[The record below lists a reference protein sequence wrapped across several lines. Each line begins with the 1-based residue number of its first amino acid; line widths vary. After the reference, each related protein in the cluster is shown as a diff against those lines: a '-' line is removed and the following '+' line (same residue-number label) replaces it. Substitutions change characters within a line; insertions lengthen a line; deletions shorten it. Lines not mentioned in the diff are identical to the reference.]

1 MGVEELLG
9 IVIDCKRIL
18 VGLGKGKDY
27 DQLIERI
34 DQQVH
39 LYKKDNR
46 LGRMFGLDNIL
57 AKKERSESKKR
68 IFEDSSCEKS
78 PIKSNNMRQS
88 FLHDSSLT
96 SLADQSLQ

>member
-9 IVIDCKRIL
+9 IAIDCKRIL
-18 VGLGKGKDY
+18 VGLGKGQEY

-34 DQQVH
+34 DRQVH

-46 LGRMFGLDNIL
+46 WGRIFGPDNVL
-57 AKKERSESKKR
+57 ANKERSESKKR
-68 IFEDSSCEKS
+68 IFEDSSREKS
-78 PIKSNNMRQS
+78 PTKSNNMRQS
-88 FLHDSSLT
+88 FLHESSLT